1 MSEQTLTKP
10 LVAGCVAI
18 ALDQMYLK
26 ERDLTRSLYFGAA
39 VAVGEYSAEFVTPII
54 KHINIPSLSR
64 DLYDSKTLMERIAEV
79 SLSAGMV
86 YALNKYILNNDQYI
100 FTRGEFLNRVGVIVA
115 SDFAA
120 TYIVDYL
127 NGKPLDYLANE

>member
-18 ALDQMYLK
+18 ALQMYLK

-64 DLYDSKTLMERIAEV
+64 DLYDSKTLMERIVDV

-86 YALNKYILNNDQYI
+86 YALNKYVLNNDQYI
-100 FTRGEFLNRVGVIVA
+100 LTRGELLNRIGVIVA
-115 SDFAA
+115 SDF
-120 TYIVDYL
+120 VDYL
-127 NGKPLDYLANE
+127 NGKPLDYLTNE